1 MNLIRLCID
10 RPVGVSVGVLLL
22 VLFGTLSLFTIP
34 VQLTPNVDVPKITV
48 NTNWIGANPQEIE
61 SEIVERQEEQLRSVK
76 GLREMRSTCR
86 DGNGTIE
93 LEFYND
99 VDRDVALR
107 DVTDKLRQVTG
118 YPPEVDE
125 PTVFAA
131 DTARDSEIAWLIL
144 FSTDRTPGADLRNP
158 ELYDFADDY
167 IKPYLDRVEG
177 VGSTDIYGGRR
188 REVHV
193 QIDAGNL
200 AARGITYQQVEAALR
215 GQNLNVSA
223 GTVRQGKRDYAI
235 RTVGQYD
242 KLKEI
247 EDTVVTYTPAGPV
260 YVKNVATVE
269 LTYAK
274 QYGFVRSK
282 GEYVLAFPVRRE
294 VGANVITV
302 MAKLREAIRKINR
315 EVLAARKLQLE
326 LVQVYDE
333 TVYIDQAIELLR
345 NNIVVGGAL
354 ATTVLLVFLRNWRA
368 TLIVM
373 LSIPISVIGTFLF
386 MASTGRTMNVV
397 SLAGLAFA
405 VGMVVDNAIVVLE
418 NIYRHHQMGKSAL
431 QSAFDGAN
439 EVWAAVL
446 ASALTTMVVFIPV
459 IFLREEAGQ
468 LFQDISVAVVASV
481 GLSLVISVTVIP
493 TVATRLLALGRRGDL
508 SVYGAGHKPAT
519 VDDTG
524 EVTTRYGR
532 WVSHH
537 VGLICRSTA
546 LRAAIIAGMTLASLL
561 LIPSLVPETTYLP
574 AGNRNLVFGF
584 LVTPPGYSVDE
595 FKRMADVV
603 ETVIRPYWEAKP
615 GSPEQRELDR
625 KWREMV
631 RARINAGAIPEL
643 AADPNAPLSIERSL
657 QRSRLEREWLSPPPL
672 IDNFF
677 FVSFAGGC
685 FMGCSSRD
693 AQRVKPLVRLLQTAG
708 GQLPGVYPI
717 FVQTQIFRFAGGN
730 TAEVQIRGDNL
741 DEVVRSAGAM
751 FGAIMQELKVTP
763 RPTPANFNLGRPEV
777 QIYPNRERAADLGMT
792 VRDIGLIVDACV
804 EGAYVGEY
812 RFQGGDTIDI
822 RLKVRGQDERPT
834 QDLAQVPIATPTG
847 RVVPLSAAV
856 TLLDTT
862 ALEQIY
868 RVERQRAVT
877 LSINPPETTT
887 LQRTI
892 ELVQQIEARLRDA
905 HAIPPGVI
913 VSLTGNADKLVTARN
928 TMVGRWQGMS
938 WATLLNIV
946 SSRFFLSV
954 LICYL
959 LMCAL
964 YESWVYPF
972 VILFSVP
979 LALFGGFLGLTLC
992 HWGTLLTTDQPVQ
1005 QFDVVTFLGFV
1016 ILVGVVVNNAIL
1028 LVDQA
1033 LQNMRL
1039 HGKNANAAIMASVA
1053 SRVRPILM
1061 TSLTTIAGQLPLA
1074 IWPGAGS
1081 ELYRGL
1087 AAVMVGGMLVATLGT
1102 LVLVPAVLS
1111 VVFDIQERVRRGRSV
1126 ALVAARA
1133 ASTGK

>member
-1 MNLIRLCID
+1 VNLIRLCIE

-22 VLFGTLSLFTIP
+22 VLFGTLALFTIP

-86 DGNGTIE
+86 DGNGTVE

-144 FSTDRTPGADLRNP
+144 FSTADAPGADLRNP

-193 QIDAGNL
+193 LIDAGNL

-242 KLKEI
+242 KLPEI

-260 YVKNVATVE
+260 YVKDIATVE

-302 MAKLREAIRKINR
+302 MEKLRAAIRKINR
-315 EVLAARKLQLE
+315 EVLEARKLQLE

-333 TVYIDQAIELLR
+333 TIYIDQAIELLR
-345 NNIVVGGAL
+345 SNIVVGGAL
-354 ATTVLLVFLRNWRA
+354 ATTILLIFLRNWRA

-418 NIYRHHQMGKSAL
+418 NIYRHHQMGKGAL

-481 GLSLVISVTVIP
+481 GLSLVIAITVIP
-493 TVATRLLALGRRGDL
+493 TVATRLLALGSRGDV
-508 SVYGAGHKPAT
+508 SIYGADQKLAA

-532 WVSHH
+532 WVSHW
-537 VGLICRSTA
+537 VGLVCRSPA
-546 LRAAIIAGMTLASLL
+546 PRAAIIGGMTGASLL
-561 LIPSLVPETTYLP
+561 LIPWLVPETTYLP

-584 LVTPPGYSVDE
+584 LVTPPGYSVEE

-603 ETVIRPYWEAKP
+603 EAVIRPYWEARP
-615 GSPEQRELDR
+615 GSPEQAALDR

-631 RARINAGAIPEL
+631 QARIDAGAIPEL
-643 AADPNAPLSIERSL
+643 VTDPNEPFSIERRL
-657 QRSRLEREWLSPPPL
+657 QRRRLEREWLSPPPL

-693 AQRVKPLVRLLQTAG
+693 SQRVKPLVRLLRTSG

-730 TAEVQIRGDNL
+730 NAEVQIRGDNL

-777 QIYPNRERAADLGMT
+777 QIHPSRERTADLGMT
-792 VRDIGLIVDACV
+792 VRDVGLIIDACV

-834 QDLAQVPIATPTG
+834 QNLAQVPIATPTG

-877 LSINPPETTT
+877 LSINPPETIT
-887 LQRTI
+887 LQRAI
-892 ELVQQIEARLRDA
+892 EHVEQIEAQLRDA
-905 HAIPPGVI
+905 GAIPPSVI

-928 TMVGRWQGMS
+928 TMVGQWRGLS
-938 WATLLNIV
+938 WTTLFNIA

-1087 AAVMVGGMLVATLGT
+1087 AAVMVGGMLISTLGT

-1111 VVFDIQERVRRGRSV
+1111 VVLDVQARLRRGRRV
-1126 ALVAARA
+1126 VPVAART
-1133 ASTGK
+1133 ASERR